1 MDIYTDYEHW
11 KVEHL
16 DLLNTLINNDS
27 DIMKRI
33 INVYNVLEHLY
44 NDLVMHD
51 IDLSEYEE
59 YIFESGFNYLHDHIM
74 TVETLLDSTFN
85 KNILA
90 LEKCAKT
97 VNLLL
102 YVNDFEDELLNATD
116 DFSKDMKELED
127 FEGKIL
133 QALEKHQNVE
143 DATFVMLD
151 EITIPMFKRHNL
163 EINPVESIFYEIAD
177 TYNLIE
183 EKEDIYTDFIQDKI
197 DEDHGICQHHHHDC
211 DCDCED

>member
-1 MDIYTDYEHW
+1 MDIYEDYAHW
-11 KVEHL
+11 KVEHI

-27 DIMKRI
+27 DIIKRI

-44 NDLVMHD
+44 NDLVARD
-51 IDLSEYEE
+51 IDLSEDEE

-74 TVETLLDSTFN
+74 TIETLLDTTFN

-90 LEKCAKT
+90 MEKCAKT

-133 QALEKHQNVE
+133 RALEEHKNI
-143 DATFVMLD
+143 DDSAFVMFD

-163 EINPVESIFYEIAD
+163 EINPVESIFYEIAEA
-177 TYNLIE
+177 YNLVE
-183 EKEDIYTDFIQDKI
+183 EKEDVFTDFIQEKI
-197 DEDHGICQHHHHDC
+197 EETEESTHEHDHDC
-211 DCDCED
+211 HCHH